1 MDNQQ
6 HQPSVNGGPPAN
18 PHMQQQVVSN
28 DANANS
34 KRTALAGQW
43 RTPPMPTFPSSAQA
57 AAPKPPGA
65 VAPPR
70 QQQAAQQK
78 KVDISQ
84 MPDSTEDYAKALQEA
99 YRRGAEAAQA
109 MAAAAAASP
118 QPAAPVRQTT
128 TATTQILPSS
138 SCPNFQKG
146 AVVPQPVNVAK
157 PAVKVKQTPPPPQL
171 IPSAPPPIMAAPA
184 PIQAAVPNP
193 LSMPPPTSMNPI
205 APTTQSSVPVTI
217 TNPMGHNVVPHPHQ
231 TPMTGMVKP
240 GVMAQQVVPPQ
251 AQRSMSLPDMSS
263 YAAQQEEEKRQKR
276 LARNR
281 ASARLRRLRKKNLV
295 EAYEQEVGILEKT
308 LAQLQAHEWGE
319 TDNVGALTEALS
331 MDRGQQ
337 VLTFKQRHEAAAS
350 LLDQQ
355 LQWIE
360 MLEEIMMEDYVLQNV
375 RSGEFAELRDILGLE
390 EEQLNQIEASKV
402 GWEEEWAALQT
413 LKASVTAMRENDW
426 LWNESVS
433 SISEQFMGILH
444 KNQVSK
450 FLLWADHNAEAID
463 ELDGVN
469 AYPGTPN
476 GPVFAFGVENQP
488 GENFGDEE
496 K

>member
-1 MDNQQ
+1 M
-6 HQPSVNGGPPAN
+6 PA
-18 PHMQQQVVSN
+18 
-28 DANANS
+28 
-34 KRTALAGQW
+34 
-43 RTPPMPTFPSSAQA
+43 FPSA
-57 AAPKPPGA
+57 AASAPPKP
-65 VAPPR
+65 
-70 QQQAAQQK
+70 AQQPK
-78 KVDISQ
+78 QVDLSQ
-84 MPDSTEDYAKALQEA
+84 LPDSTEDYAKALQEA

-109 MAAAAAASP
+109 MAAAAASSQQPPPTSP
-118 QPAAPVRQTT
+118 TDNT
-128 TATTQILPSS
+128 GQINPST
-138 SCPNFQKG
+138 SCPDFQQEA
-146 AVVPQPVNVAK
+146 AVSSNPPIDNCNPNTK
-157 PAVKVKQTPPPPQL
+157 DTKPPPSQVSVGNASNL
-171 IPSAPPPIMAAPA
+171 
-184 PIQAAVPNP
+184 QASVPNP
-193 LSMPPPTSMNPI
+193 LSMPAPSVVHPIRNPI
-205 APTTQSSVPVTI
+205 THIKHSVPMMPVATSTPLVPTT
-217 TNPMGHNVVPHPHQ
+217 HQ
-231 TPMTGMVKP
+231 PEILAKP
-240 GVMAQQVVPPQ
+240 GLAIPQVVPPQ

-308 LAQLQAHEWGE
+308 LGQLKAHEWGE
-319 TDNVGALTEALS
+319 NDNVAALTEALS

-337 VLTFKQRHEAAAS
+337 VLSFKERHEAACC

-375 RSGEFAELRDILGLE
+375 RNGEFAELRDILGLDD
-390 EEQLNQIEASKV
+390 EQLDQIEGSKV

-413 LKASVTAMRENDW
+413 LKSSITAMRENDW

-433 SISEQFMGILH
+433 SITEQFMGILH
-444 KNQVSK
+444 KNQISK

-469 AYPGTPN
+469 AYSGMPN

-488 GENFGDEE
+488 VETYCDEE

>member
-1 MDNQQ
+1 M
-6 HQPSVNGGPPAN
+6 PPPASAGN
-18 PHMQQQVVSN
+18 
-28 DANANS
+28 NANENN
-34 KRTALAGQW
+34 KRAALAGQW
-43 RTPPMPTFPSSAQA
+43 RTPPIPTFPSGNPAV
-57 AAPKPPGA
+57 APKPPQV
-65 VAPPR
+65 VAP
-70 QQQAAQQK
+70 AQQPPQTTQQPPQK
-78 KVDISQ
+78 QVDISQ
-84 MPDSTEDYAKALQEA
+84 LPDSTEDYAKALQEA

-109 MAAAAAASP
+109 MAAAQVQGAPAAA
-118 QPAAPVRQTT
+118 AATSTT
-128 TATTQILPSS
+128 TPMISS
-138 SCPNFQKG
+138 TSSHQDLQQLQHQQPQGTVIPPPK
-146 AVVPQPVNVAK
+146 AETPVVPVVPVPVA
-157 PAVKVKQTPPPPQL
+157 PKVKQTSPAPQL
-171 IPSAPPPIMAAPA
+171 VHTGRPTAIPNAPPALPTV
-184 PIQAAVPNP
+184 VPNP
-193 LSMPPPTSMNPI
+193 LSMPPPSNMTAI
-205 APTTQSSVPVTI
+205 APTTQSSVPVPIHST
-217 TNPMGHNVVPHPHQ
+217 MGPSAVPPS
-231 TPMTGMVKP
+231 MGVVKP
-240 GVMAQQVVPPQ
+240 GAMIPPQ

-308 LAQLQAHEWGE
+308 LSQLQAHEWGE
-319 TDNVGALTEALS
+319 TDNVAALTEALS

-337 VLTFKQRHEAAAS
+337 VLTFEQRHEAATS

-355 LQWIE
+355 LQWVE

-375 RSGEFAELRDILGLE
+375 RNGEFAELRDILGLD
-390 EEQLNQIEASKV
+390 EEQLNQIEMSKV

-413 LKASVTAMRENDW
+413 LKASINAMRENDW

-433 SISEQFMGILH
+433 AIAEQFMSILH

-476 GPVFAFGVENQP
+476 GPVFTFGVENQP
-488 GENFGDEE
+488 GENYGDED